1 MVSKQNLFIELAGKK
16 KQNQDYQW
24 VQSGFDLYPST
35 KNQRTY
41 PYDVLLCFL
50 SKVDDTYE
58 RGNIVMVDN
67 GHGAEV
73 RIPSVFIHRRHGQ
86 IIKKFAEENK
96 DAVIS
101 MTLEFL

>member
-1 MVSKQNLFIELAGKK
+1 M
-16 KQNQDYQW
+16 
-24 VQSGFDLYPST
+24 
-35 KNQRTY
+35 
-41 PYDVLLCFL
+41 
-50 SKVDDTYE
+50 VDDTYE